1 MCVCVYV
8 CVYFALVILR
18 ENRILSAP
26 NCIAMCGLSDPIT
39 FSTLSHKWHD
49 FFKKKFFKDAN
60 CVLIFSATSVWNISH
75 SKNNSAV
82 YDNKGTQGFI

>member
-49 FFKKKFFKDAN
+49 FFKKKFF
-60 CVLIFSATSVWNISH
+60 
-75 SKNNSAV
+75 
-82 YDNKGTQGFI
+82 